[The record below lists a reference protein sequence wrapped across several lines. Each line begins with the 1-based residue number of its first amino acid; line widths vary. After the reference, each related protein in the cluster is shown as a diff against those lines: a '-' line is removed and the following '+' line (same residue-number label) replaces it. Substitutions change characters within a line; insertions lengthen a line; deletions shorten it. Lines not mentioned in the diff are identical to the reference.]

1 MQGLDGPPGD
11 KGDDGEAG
19 QAVSVVYQLCYF
31 FTALCVIP
39 EKGITYGLCHLN
51 CKLFHFHFMKF

>member
-19 QAVSVVYQLCYF
+19 QAVSVLYQFFYF
-31 FTALCVIP
+31 TKTQRNSLIKIAI
-39 EKGITYGLCHLN
+39 EITKRN
-51 CKLFHFHFMKF
+51 TV